1 MNDEYILINE
11 AANGRLVYYPAGCRD
26 IHWTTLQL
34 SDATRDWFGKQYN
47 GTNKVNNE
55 T

>member
-1 MNDEYILINE
+1 MNDEYILIIE

-34 SDATRDWFGKQYN
+34 SDAPRENK